1 MASNVNSGD
10 LATLG
15 QAIPFFAMIIMAFF
29 AIFLIPV
36 IMRQITGNIQLT
48 SAMSG
53 PMAALGTLS
62 AARMAG
68 LMGRPGPVQPAP
80 PGAGGATRGAM
91 PQGGGS
97 AAAGANARMARSA
110 RLAGR

>member
-1 MASNVNSGD
+1 
-10 LATLG
+10 
-15 QAIPFFAMIIMAFF
+15 
-29 AIFLIPV
+29 
-36 IMRQITGNIQLT
+36 MRQITGNIQLT

-68 LMGRPGPVQPAP
+68 LMGRPGPVQPAG
-80 PGAGGATRGAM
+80 PGAGGATRGPA
-91 PQGGGS
+91 PAGGGS

-110 RLAGR
+110 RLAGRWAWNWRPSAWGGSWSRVSCVP